1 MISFAKSEKVDIL
14 LCPPKF
20 TKIISTYQ
28 RSLAEA
34 ELTSEAATLNV
45 TAVSTRYM

>member
-1 MISFAKSEKVDIL
+1 VDVL

-20 TKIISTYQ
+20 TKIINKYQ
-28 RSLAEA
+28 RALAGS

-45 TAVSTRYM
+45 TALSAKRM